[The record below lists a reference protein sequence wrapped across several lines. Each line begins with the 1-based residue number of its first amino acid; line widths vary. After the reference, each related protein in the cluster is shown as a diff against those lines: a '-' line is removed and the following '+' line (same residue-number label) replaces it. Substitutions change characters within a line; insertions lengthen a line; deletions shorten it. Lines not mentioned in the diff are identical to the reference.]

1 MNTKRRRRAF
11 TRRRRAHDWLRRRP
25 LRTRVV
31 ALFTIGAAVA
41 ALVLVVLTYSLTRGS
56 LLDQREESSRA
67 QFFANAR
74 QVQASLRSENPDFS
88 VLLESLP
95 SLAGSRPIV
104 WTGKS
109 TWRSP
114 SLTPDALPEALVQAV
129 IRPAVTGSPADMV
142 GAFTMRYHQNG
153 QQQLAIGLRLQP
165 DEASLLRDIAYF
177 EVVPLAEIESTLLSL
192 RTILLT
198 GGAITVLLGA
208 GIGWFASQRLLQPL
222 TNISV
227 AATSIAEG
235 HFETRITPSEDPDLA
250 KITQS
255 FNDMASSMERRIARD
270 ARFSSDVSHELRSPL
285 QTLRSS
291 IDVMMHRRH
300 ELSESSATAL
310 DLLAGDVD
318 RLEQL
323 VKDLL
328 EISQTDESEGVSYMA
343 PVNMAKLIRHSVK
356 AFDSSRISDL
366 SLKVEPAADMALVMG
381 DKRRLVQILDN
392 LLRNAEK
399 YGEGVVQVEMRVSPG
414 SPDSS
419 SSSRTSG
426 ADSDATDPYILI
438 SVEDNG
444 PGITPSEREI
454 VFERF
459 TRGALAR
466 KRAASGGAGLGLAL
480 VYEHTLRH
488 GGTTFVES
496 KADGSRGARFVVQLP
511 LASRAV
517 IDEQYMNDSD
527 A

>member
-1 MNTKRRRRAF
+1 MSPKRRRAF
-11 TRRRRAHDWLRRRP
+11 TWRRRAHDWLKRRS

-31 ALFTIGAAVA
+31 ALFTLGAAIA

-56 LLDQREESSRA
+56 LLDQREESSRT

-95 SLAGSRPIV
+95 SLADSRPIV
-104 WTGKS
+104 WTGEN

-114 SLTPDALPEALVQAV
+114 SLTPDALPEALVEAV
-129 IRPAVTGSPADMV
+129 IRTATVGSPASTAT
-142 GAFTMRYHQNG
+142 AFAMRYSQND
-153 QQQLAIGLRLQP
+153 QRQFALGLRLQP
-165 DEASLLRDIAYF
+165 NAVSPLGDIAYF

-192 RTILLT
+192 RAILLA

-208 GIGWFASQRLLQPL
+208 GIGVFASQRLLQPL
-222 TNISV
+222 AVISE

-235 HFETRITPSEDPDLA
+235 HFETRVTPSEDPDLA

-291 IDVMMHRRH
+291 IDVMMRRRH
-300 ELSESSATAL
+300 ELSESSVAAL
-310 DLLAGDVD
+310 DLLASDVD

-328 EISQTDESEGVSYMA
+328 EISQTDEGEGTSHMV
-343 PVNMAKLIRHSVK
+343 PVNMAKLVRHSVK
-356 AFDSSRISDL
+356 DFDSSRISDL
-366 SLKVEPAADMALVMG
+366 SLKVEPAADRALVIG
-381 DKRRLVQILDN
+381 DKRRLIQILDN

-399 YGEGVVQVEMRVSPG
+399 YGEGVVEVEMRLSSG
-414 SPDSS
+414 SDGSLN
-419 SSSRTSG
+419 T
-426 ADSDATDPYILI
+426 SDAANGSTDPYMLI

-444 PGITPSEREI
+444 PGIAPSEREI

-459 TRGALAR
+459 TRGAFAR
-466 KRAASGGAGLGLAL
+466 KRAVSGGAGLGLAL
-480 VYEHTLRH
+480 VYEHARRH
-488 GGTTFVES
+488 GGATFVES

-511 LASRAV
+511 LANQTAA
-517 IDEQYMNDSD
+517 EAQYTNGSD
-527 A
+527 T